1 MLGLCGGCIP
11 RITNSLWCGLVKPD
25 ARVVG
30 AERRQLWIVFE
41 IAVEVA
47 ESEALYKHTRIVDNR
62 ETIATGEGRL
72 END

>member
-1 MLGLCGGCIP
+1 M
-11 RITNSLWCGLVKPD
+11 KPD